1 MTRHYASRDGIAHEF
16 HSRSTGPCEACGAL
30 EEPTDPPVVMHRPEC
45 RIASIRPETS
55 IEKQAMIATG
65 AVVVGDVWVRCVPE
79 DIPRTMIIGLVSRLE
94 DGAMM
99 VISMDAGRDA
109 AEAILEAHRRGCR
122 TKRVD

>member
-1 MTRHYASRDGIAHEF
+1 VTRHYASRDGIAQEF

-30 EEPTDPPVVMHRPEC
+30 EAPTDPPVVMHQPEC

-65 AVVVGDVWVRCVPE
+65 AVVVGDVWARCVPE
-79 DIPRTMIIGLVSRLE
+79 GNPRTIMVGLVSRLE

-99 VISMDAGRDA
+99 VISMDASRDA
-109 AEAILEAHRRGCR
+109 AEAILKAHRRGCR
-122 TKRVD
+122 MKRVD

>member
-1 MTRHYASRDGIAHEF
+1 
-16 HSRSTGPCEACGAL
+16 
-30 EEPTDPPVVMHRPEC
+30 MHRPEC